1 MSRVALVVDDD
12 PLVLQVLADMLRELG
27 CEVITRQDAEEALA
41 TFEKDQ
47 RIEILLADINMPGI
61 AGHELAKRAKR
72 LRPRVTPILT
82 SGREMDSHGFPFLP
96 KPFMQNDL
104 ARLMENTTGLC

>member
-1 MSRVALVVDDD
+1 MNRVALIVDHD
-12 PLVLQVLADMLRELG
+12 PLVLQIIADMLAALG
-27 CEVITRQDAEEALA
+27 CEVIMHQDATEALA

-47 RIEILLADINMPGI
+47 RIEILVADINMPRM

-82 SGREMDSHGFPFLP
+82 SGREMDGHGFPFLR
-96 KPFMQNDL
+96 KPFLQDDL
-104 ARLMENTTGLC
+104 ARLMATTGLS